1 MGAQDRPQCHFD
13 IEINREPV
21 GRIMFQLF
29 SDICPKT
36 CKNFLCLCSGE
47 KGLGKTTGKKL
58 CYKGST
64 FHRVVKNF
72 MIQGGDFSEGN
83 GKGGE
88 SIYGGYF
95 KDENFILKHD
105 RAFLLSMANRGK
117 HTNGSQF
124 FITTKPAPH
133 LDGVHVVFGLVISGF
148 EVIEQIENLKTDAA
162 SRPYADVRV
171 IDCGVL
177 ATKSVKDVFE
187 KKRKK
192 PAHSEDLDSSSN
204 SSSSSESSSESE
216 IEHERSRRRK
226 HKRRP
231 KVKRS
236 KKRRKEASSSEEPR
250 NKHVM
255 SPKGHSERS
264 DTNEKRSVDAN
275 AKREKPVVR
284 PEEIPPVPENRFL
297 LRRDMPVVT
306 AEPEPK
312 IPDVA
317 PIVSDQ
323 KPSVSKSGRK
333 IKGRGTIRYHTP
345 PRSRSCSESDDDDS
359 SETPPH
365 WKEEMQRLRAY
376 RPPSGEKWS
385 KGDKLSDPCSSRW
398 DERSLSQR
406 SRSWSYNGYYSD
418 LSTARHSDGHHKKRR
433 KDKKVKHK
441 KKGKK
446 QKHCRRHKQTKK
458 RRILMPSDI
467 ESSKSSTRRMKSSCD
482 RERSSHSSSVSSHHS
497 SKRDWSKSDKDV
509 QSSLT
514 HSSRDSYRS
523 KSHSR
528 SYSRGSSRSKTAS
541 KSSHSRSRSKSRS
554 SSKSGHQKRAS
565 NSPKRT
571 ASQLSE
577 NKPVKTE
584 PLRATMAQNENVVV
598 QPVVAESIPV
608 IPLSDSPPPS
618 RWKPGQKPWKPS
630 YERIQEMKAKTT
642 HLLPIQSTYS
652 LANIKETGSS
662 SSYHK
667 REKNSE
673 SDQSTYSKYSD
684 RSSESSPRSRSRSS
698 RSRSYSRS
706 YTRSRSLASS
716 HLRSRSPSSRSH
728 SRNKY
733 SDHSQCSRSSSYT
746 SVSSADGRRAK
757 RNLRSSRKKNSV
769 SHKRHSSSS
778 EKTLHSKYVK
788 GRDRSSGQRRYSES
802 RSSLDSS
809 SDSEQSSVRATQSA
823 QEREKQGQMERT
835 HNKQEKSRG
844 EEKSKPE
851 RECPHSKKRTLKESL
866 SDHFRNGSKPR
877 RKNYAGSK
885 WDSESN
891 SERDVAKNSRND
903 SQPSSDKEEGEAT
916 SDSESEGS
924 EIHIKV
930 KPATKSSAHT
940 SLPDDKV
947 AWKSSKQRTSTS
959 DSEGSCSNSAN
970 SRGKPQKHKH
980 GSKEDLKREH
990 TKKVKEKLKGKK
1002 DKKHKAP
1009 KRKQAFHWQ
1018 PPLEFGEEEEEEE
1031 VDDKQV
1037 TQESKEKKLS
1047 ENSETVKDNIPETEK
1062 SCEEGSLSGK
1072 HHTVTVSS
1080 DPDQFTKDDNKLSI
1094 SPTALNAEENV
1105 ACSQSIQHVEE
1116 RVPNGVEDVLQTDDN
1131 MEICTPDRSSPAK
1144 VEEASP
1150 LGNARLGTPDVKVV
1164 LKQDMAAEHSEAV
1177 VVKQESGT
1185 SESKAL
1191 GEVRKQDSGSA
1202 SLASAGESSGKKE
1215 VAEKSQVNL
1224 TDKKWKPLQGV
1235 GNLAAPTAA
1244 TSGVVGVKALTAVA
1258 EAKPQGLRIEIKSK
1272 NKVRPGSL
1280 FDEVRKTARL
1290 NRRPRNQESS
1300 SDEQTPSRDGDS
1312 QSRSPSRSRS
1322 KSETKSRHRARSVSY
1337 SHSRSRS
1344 RSSTSSYRSRSYS
1357 RSRSRGWY
1365 SRGRTRSR
1373 SSSYRSYKSHRTS
1386 SRSRSRSS
1394 SYDPH
1399 SRSRSYTYDS
1409 YYSRS
1414 RSRSR
1419 SQRSDSYRRGR
1430 SYSRRARWVSLLE
1443 HTAGH
1448 CGRLM
1453 WEVLVSAV
1461 TFQGQK
1467 YFLLNLNNLQAA
1479 TTSGFYIKSCQ
1490 VIFVGYCSCLNLRR
1504 VFMYPHIL
1512 DKPFFWK
1519 EGHPH
1524 HGHLLK

>member
-105 RAFLLSMANRGK
+105 RAFLLSMVNRGK

-177 ATKSVKDVFE
+177 ATKLTKDVFE

-192 PAHSEDLDSSSN
+192 PTCSEGSDSSSR

-216 IEHERSRRRK
+216 VERETIRRRR

-231 KVKRS
+231 KVRHA
-236 KKRRKEASSSEEPR
+236 KKRRKEMSSSEEPR
-250 NKHVM
+250 RKRTV
-255 SPKGHSERS
+255 SPEGYSERS
-264 DTNEKRSVDAN
+264 DVNEKRSVDSN
-275 AKREKPVVR
+275 TKREKPVVR

-297 LRRDMPVVT
+297 LRRDMPAITV
-306 AEPEPK
+306 EPEQN

-317 PIVSDQ
+317 PVVSDQ

-345 PRSRSCSESDDDDS
+345 PRSRSHSESKDDDS

-418 LSTARHSDGHHKKRR
+418 LSTARHSDGHHKKHR
-433 KDKKVKHK
+433 KEKKFKHK
-441 KKGKK
+441 KKAKK
-446 QKHCRRHKQTKK
+446 QKHCRRHRQTKK
-458 RRILMPSDI
+458 RRIVMPDLEPSR
-467 ESSKSSTRRMKSSCD
+467 SPTHRMKSSCV
-482 RERSSHSSSVSSHHS
+482 RERRSRASSSSSHHS
-497 SKRDWSKSDKDV
+497 SKRDWSKSDQDDG
-509 QSSLT
+509 SAST

-528 SYSRGSSRSKTAS
+528 SDSRGSSRSRAVS
-541 KSSHSRSRSKSRS
+541 KSSSRSLNRSKSRS
-554 SSKSGHQKRAS
+554 SSRSGPRRTSISPQKPA
-565 NSPKRT
+565 
-571 ASQLSE
+571 QLSE

-584 PLRATMAQNENVVV
+584 PLRPSVPQNGNVLV
-598 QPVVAESIPV
+598 QPVAAGNIPV

-642 HLLPIQSTYS
+642 HLLPVQSTYS
-652 LANIKETGSS
+652 LTNIKATVSS

-667 REKNSE
+667 REKPSE
-673 SDQSTYSKYSD
+673 SDGSAYSKYSD
-684 RSSESSPRSRSRSS
+684 RSSGSSGRSGSKSSRSRSS
-698 RSRSYSRS
+698 SRS
-706 YTRSRSLASS
+706 YTRSRSRSLPTSRS
-716 HLRSRSPSSRSH
+716 LSRSPSSRSH
-728 SRNKY
+728 SPNKY
-733 SDHSQCSRSSSYT
+733 SDGSQHSKSSSYT
-746 SVSSADGRRAK
+746 SVSSDDGRRAMF
-757 RNLRSSRKKNSV
+757 RSNRKKSV
-769 SHKRHSSSS
+769 TSHKRHRSNS
-778 EKTLHSKYVK
+778 EKTLHSKYVR
-788 GRDRSSGQRRYSES
+788 GREKSSRHRKYSES
-802 RSSLDSS
+802 RSSLDYS
-809 SDSEQSSVRATQSA
+809 SDSDQSHVQVYSA
-823 QEREKQGQMERT
+823 PEKEKQGKVEAL
-835 HNKQEKSRG
+835 NDKQGKGR
-844 EEKSKPE
+844 EEGKPKPE
-851 RECPHSKKRTLKESL
+851 WECPRSKKRTPK
-866 SDHFRNGSKPR
+866 DHSRDDSVSKG
-877 RKNYAGSK
+877 KNCAGSK

-891 SERDVAKNSRND
+891 SEQDVTKSRK
-903 SQPSSDKEEGEAT
+903 SDPRRGSEKEEGEAS
-916 SDSESEGS
+916 SDSESEVGQS
-924 EIHIKV
+924 HIKA
-930 KPATKSSAHT
+930 KPPAKPPT
-940 SLPDDKV
+940 STFLPGSDG
-947 AWKSSKQRTSTS
+947 AWKSRRPQSSA
-959 DSEGSCSNSAN
+959 SESESSCSNLGN
-970 SRGKPQKHKH
+970 IRGEPQKQKH
-980 GSKEDLKREH
+980 SKDDLKGDH
-990 TKKVKEKLKGKK
+990 TKRAREKSKAKK

-1018 PPLEFGEEEEEEE
+1018 PPLEFGDDEEEEMNG
-1031 VDDKQV
+1031 KQV
-1037 TQESKEKKLS
+1037 TQDPKEKRHVS
-1047 ENSETVKDNIPETEK
+1047 EKCEAVKDGIPNVEK
-1062 SCEEGSLSGK
+1062 TCDEGSSPSKPKKGTLEQDPLAEGG
-1072 HHTVTVSS
+1072 HDPSS
-1080 DPDQFTKDDNKLSI
+1080 CPAPLKVEDNTAS
-1094 SPTALNAEENV
+1094 SPPSAQHLEE
-1105 ACSQSIQHVEE
+1105 HG
-1116 RVPNGVEDVLQTDDN
+1116 PGGGEDVLQTDDN
-1131 MEICTPDRSSPAK
+1131 MEICTPDRTSPAK
-1144 VEEASP
+1144 GEVVSP
-1150 LGNARLGTPDVKVV
+1150 LANHRLDSPEVNIIPE
-1164 LKQDMAAEHSEAV
+1164 QDECMAHPRAGGE
-1177 VVKQESGT
+1177 QESSM
-1185 SESKAL
+1185 SESKTL
-1191 GEVRKQDSGSA
+1191 GESGVKQDSST
-1202 SLASAGESSGKKE
+1202 SVTSPVETSGKRE
-1215 VAEKSQVNL
+1215 GAEKSQMNL
-1224 TDKKWKPLQGV
+1224 TDKWKPLQGV
-1235 GNLAAPTAA
+1235 GNLSVSTAT
-1244 TSGVVGVKALTAVA
+1244 TSSALDVKALSTVP
-1258 EAKPQGLRIEIKSK
+1258 EVKPQGLRIEIKSK

-1300 SDEQTPSRDGDS
+1300 SDDQTPSRDGDS
-1312 QSRSPSRSRS
+1312 QSRSPHRSRS
-1322 KSETKSRHRARSVSY
+1322 KSETKSRHRTRSVSY

-1357 RSRSRGWY
+1357 RSRSRDWY

-1373 SSSYRSYKSHRTS
+1373 SSSYGSFHSHRTS

-1394 SYDPH
+1394 SYDLH

-1419 SQRSDSYRRGR
+1419 SQRSDSYHRGR
-1430 SYSRRARWVSLLE
+1430 SYNRRSRS
-1443 HTAGH
+1443 
-1448 CGRLM
+1448 GRSYGSDS
-1453 WEVLVSAV
+1453 ESDRS
-1461 TFQGQK
+1461 
-1467 YFLLNLNNLQAA
+1467 Y
-1479 TTSGFYIKSCQ
+1479 S
-1490 VIFVGYCSCLNLRR
+1490 
-1504 VFMYPHIL
+1504 
-1512 DKPFFWK
+1512 
-1519 EGHPH
+1519 H
-1524 HGHLLK
+1524 HRSPSESSRYS